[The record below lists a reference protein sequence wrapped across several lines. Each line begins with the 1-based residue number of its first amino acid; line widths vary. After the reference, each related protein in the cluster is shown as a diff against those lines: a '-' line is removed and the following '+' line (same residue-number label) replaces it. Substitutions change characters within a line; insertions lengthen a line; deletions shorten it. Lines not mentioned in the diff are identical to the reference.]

1 MNIAQTNCSVSGL
14 HQLSFT
20 KPFCSPSV
28 VAAGTVGA
36 TGAVAAVT
44 VATVGAGAVATIT
57 TTGAVAG
64 AAVTVATIAAGAIAA
79 IATIAA
85 TEAVALIG
93 AAIRALSVG
102 TSSAALNLDAIST
115 VSVSDAS
122 FALMASAL
130 VEVLESS
137 NAASAVL
144 VTLVATVGV
153 LELFEVSVAT
163 TNASNSLDISGVESL
178 VGDTTGVVVVVLVA
192 EVVVVSTVVPGT
204 KVVGPA
210 AISVVGV
217 VLVAVGVGSWGIAE
231 RVAGESDGVTNIT
244 RGVLVTLV
252 ADTSL
257 LLTVVRVVVTRDG
270 VEGDIDLAGVVAPLV
285 VNGLLGIPVVVGAP
299 LVPGVVDPLVV
310 ALTLMAGLS
319 VGVVGIGAAFR
330 AVSTVSTGVTLVAVG
345 LVVGTIGSGL
355 LVVVLD
361 VSLPGLNGND
371 SGGKKHR
378 LEHFLF
384 RIN

>member
-1 MNIAQTNCSVSGL
+1 MSKVNIAQTNCSVSGL

-20 KPFCSPSV
+20 KPSCSPSV
-28 VAAGTVGA
+28 VAASTVGA

-44 VATVGAGAVATIT
+44 VATIAAGAVATIA
-57 TTGAVAG
+57 TTGAVAV

-93 AAIRALSVG
+93 AAIGALSVG
-102 TSSAALNLDAIST
+102 TSSAALDLDAVST
-115 VSVSDAS
+115 VAVSNAS
-122 FALMASAL
+122 LALMASAN

-153 LELFEVSVAT
+153 LELLEVSVAT

-192 EVVVVSTVVPGT
+192 EVVVVSTMVPGT

-257 LLTVVRVVVTRDG
+257 LLTVVGVVVAGDG
-270 VEGDIDLAGVVAPLV
+270 VQGDVELSGVVAPFV
-285 VNGLLGIPVVVGAP
+285 VNGLLGVPVVVGAP

-310 ALTLMAGLS
+310 ALALALIGLF
-319 VGVVGIGAAFR
+319 GLAAFMAAQR
-330 AVSTVSTGVTLVAVG
+330 TREIGVRKVLGANSLQVAR
-345 LVVGTIGSGL
+345 L
-355 LVVVLD
+355 LVWQFSIQPYQLTV
-361 VSLPGLNGND
+361 
-371 SGGKKHR
+371 
-378 LEHFLF
+378 
-384 RIN
+384 